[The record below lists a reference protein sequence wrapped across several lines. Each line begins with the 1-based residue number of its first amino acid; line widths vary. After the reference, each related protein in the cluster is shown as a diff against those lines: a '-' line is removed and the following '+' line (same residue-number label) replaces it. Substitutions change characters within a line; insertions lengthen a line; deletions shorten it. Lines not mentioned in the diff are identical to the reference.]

1 MALMVLSSLAMSPKP
16 LPVSQVGPDA
26 QWFDSAEAAA
36 HAATQNSDPKIEKAG
51 FIVSRPDGKFA
62 FSTPAT
68 QDNHDNFAFR
78 AQIQQGHK
86 LAGLYH
92 NHPGNDSDADSFSP
106 RDVNVANKLK
116 VPSFIRVNSTNT
128 VRRYTPGKSPTFTAQ
143 VRAGDDGATAS
154 MGEVVPPPQAAAPTA
169 TAVPGMLAQAV
180 AAQ

>member
-1 MALMVLSSLAMSPKP
+1 MALQVLLSLAMSPKV
-16 LPVSQVGPDA
+16 LPVSQVTNDA

-36 HAATQNSDPKIEKAG
+36 HAATQNSDPKVEKAG

-68 QDNHDNFAFR
+68 QDSHDNFAFR

-128 VRRYTPGKSPTFTAQ
+128 VRRYTPGKSTTFAAQ
-143 VRAGDDGATAS
+143 IHAGDDGVMAS
-154 MGEVVPPPQAAAPTA
+154 MGDVVPPPAPSASPSAPGLLAQAAA
-169 TAVPGMLAQAV
+169 Q
-180 AAQ
+180 